1 MARSSWTTAK
11 AQSEQREDWAEW
23 RRWLRLKKSVIP
35 FFADLDSNEASAIPI
50 SGYLVK
56 IVPREDKEERTVLP
70 MVAEAGELPA
80 TSNARMWPKLPSPHS
95 PSVIEIRPLTSHS
108 TASQLPSSQLFE
120 FPIRPSCGVNT
131 TPISPSC
138 CFHPHGSTM
147 APPNQTRRRKD
158 DDAFPTQQLTVLGQS
173 PSISAARSLTIA
185 GASIEAEC

>member
-1 MARSSWTTAK
+1 MRLLLSPSPDISLRSSH
-11 AQSEQREDWAEW
+11 
-23 RRWLRLKKSVIP
+23 
-35 FFADLDSNEASAIPI
+35 
-50 SGYLVK
+50 VK
-56 IVPREDKEERTVLP
+56 IKRRGQFCRWWQRPESSPLRQTP
-70 MVAEAGELPA
+70 G
-80 TSNARMWPKLPSPHS
+80 MWPKLPSPHS
-95 PSVIEIRPLTSHS
+95 PFVIEIRPLTSHS

-147 APPNQTRRRKD
+147 APPNQTRRKKD